1 MIRVVLDTNVL
12 VSALLIQEG
21 TEAAVV
27 SRIIEGKLIWCVS
40 EAVLAEYAAVLE
52 RPKFERIDPAKID
65 SALAVAHTGEMSIIT
80 RKVARSPDEPD
91 NRFLEC
97 AEAARADFL
106 ITGNKR
112 HFPKRWKTTEIVNA
126 REFLDAFDAFTR

>member
-12 VSALLIQEG
+12 VSALLTQDG
-21 TEAAVV
+21 TEAAVL
-27 SRIIEGKLIWCVS
+27 SRIIEGKLMWCVS
-40 EAVLAEYAAVLE
+40 EVVLAEYAAVLK
-52 RPKFERIDPAKID
+52 RPKFKNIDPTKID
-65 SALAVAHTGEMSIIT
+65 MALAAAHTGEMSIIT
-80 RKVARSPDEPD
+80 GKVTRSPDDAD

-112 HFPKRWKTTEIVNA
+112 HFPQRWKATEIVNA
-126 REFLDAFDAFTR
+126 REFLEGFDVINR

>member
-1 MIRVVLDTNVL
+1 MIRDVLDTNVL
-12 VSALLIQEG
+12 VSALLTPEG
-21 TEAAVV
+21 TEAAVL

-52 RPKFERIDPAKID
+52 RPKFKHIDPSKID
-65 SALAVAHTGEMSIIT
+65 AAFAVAHTGEMSIIT
-80 RKVARSPDEPD
+80 RKVTRSPDEPD

-97 AEAARADFL
+97 AEAARVDFL

-126 REFLDAFDAFTR
+126 RDFLDAFDAVSW